1 MIRAGAAAAAA
12 LSLLVQGAAAQVY
25 VVTHDPAPVGEAPSA
40 VASRAIPQSTLAP
53 RAAASTAAPL
63 DLGSTL
69 GLAKGG
75 DAAALSRAESALTEL
90 GATTQDGRIHVSLP
104 GDVLFDFDKSDIRP
118 DARAVLE
125 RLAEALAALPDV
137 PVAIVGH
144 TDAKGADD
152 YNQALSERRAQSVR
166 SWLAQR
172 DIPASRLSASGKGEA
187 QPVAPNTRPDG
198 QDDPAGRQR
207 NRRVEFIIGG

>member
-25 VVTHDPAPVGEAPSA
+25 VVTQDPAPVGEAPSA

-90 GATTQDGRIHVSLP
+90 GATTLDGRIHVSLP

-125 RLAEALAALPDV
+125 RLAEALAALPDA

-172 DIPASRLSASGKGEA
+172 DIPASRLSASGQGEA